1 MKAKRKHKP
10 AQIERLTT
18 TVTMSDGRKFTI
30 LDIAI
35 DTLTVYG
42 QLYAGTPVIA
52 TQKMKIPN
60 RTRN

>member
-1 MKAKRKHKP
+1 MKAKRKRKP
-10 AQIERLTT
+10 AQIASLTT

-30 LDIAI
+30 LDISI

-52 TQKMKIPN
+52 TQKYKIPN
-60 RTRN
+60 RKK